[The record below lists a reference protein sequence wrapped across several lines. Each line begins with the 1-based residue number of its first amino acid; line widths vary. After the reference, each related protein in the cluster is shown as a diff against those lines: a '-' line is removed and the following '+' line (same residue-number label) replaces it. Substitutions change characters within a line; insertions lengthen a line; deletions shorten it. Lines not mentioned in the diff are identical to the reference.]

1 MCVKIR
7 VVQSWMKAKKS
18 KVNRIVNV
26 AIIAL
31 ICYVAGSLLVLQADI
46 SSYRRQLASLETQC
60 EEQQIR
66 NDEMD
71 SLIQRG
77 SDFDYIVKMAR
88 EKLGLIFPEERVFY
102 DAAGNQ

>member
-1 MCVKIR
+1 M
-7 VVQSWMKAKKS
+7 VQSRMKTKKS

-31 ICYVAGSLLVLQADI
+31 VCYVAVSLLVLQADI
-46 SSYRRQLASLETQC
+46 SSYRQKLASLQAQC
-60 EEQQIR
+60 EEQQIQ

-71 SLIQRG
+71 SLLKRG
-77 SDFDYIVKMAR
+77 TDFDYIVKMAR
-88 EKLGLIFPEERVFY
+88 EKLGLIFPEEQVFY